1 MYLPKASF
9 AGGYDA
15 TDAATDRRA
24 VSDKGDDN
32 IILLTNI
39 ADGRG
44 RRRRRREG
52 RCHCSYPE
60 DICRREGGRE
70 GGERADD

>member
-1 MYLPKASF
+1 MHRIPPVIHFMYLPKASF

-15 TDAATDRRA
+15 TRRPTA

-39 ADGRG
+39 AA
-44 RRRRRREG
+44 RREV
-52 RCHCSYPE
+52 PLFVP
-60 DICRREGGRE
+60 GGHLWE